1 MTVLWG
7 KVLSALSSLRFR
19 LLALPLLLLA
29 LLGGS
34 VAYNS
39 NRVIRNALHENL
51 QSSMRQTSQILNIA
65 ISPYAS
71 NGNLGILGVFLSELL
86 NDNQNI
92 GLTYIAV
99 IREDG
104 IAQLQVGQV
113 GKALPPPDLSSEINA
128 AVERGV
134 VHVRQP
140 LLLANNEIGFLQYG
154 LSSRVLVEAAR
165 KVSTEG
171 RWMIGIGLF
180 VGALLL
186 LMLGLNLTRRIQKL
200 VSAAEIVAFG
210 DYSHKVAVGGQDE
223 IALLASHFNLMA
235 RSIQL
240 RISDIIELNQS
251 LEMRVAQRTA
261 DLEASN
267 HSLQETIAHLNE
279 TRDSLVRSEK
289 LASLGAL
296 VAGIAHELNTPIGNA
311 LTVASTLQEKV
322 KDFSTAYAQGLRRTT
337 LEEHLQAEAFAS
349 DLIVRNLGRAAELVT
364 SFKHVAV
371 DQTSAQRR
379 QFDLDEVIGEVITT
393 LRPTLKKTH
402 FRIGHVAAGG
412 IVMNSYPGPIGQII
426 TNLVNNAVMH
436 AFEANSHGLMT
447 IVTRQQDAL
456 VHIDFCDDGCGIPSE
471 FLSRIFDPFFTTRMG
486 RGGSGLGLNIVYT
499 LIETVLHGS
508 ISVSSHAGGGT
519 CFYITLPLAPPTVKA
534 PA

>member
-1 MTVLWG
+1 MTKLWC
-7 KVLSALSSLRFR
+7 KALSSLRFR
-19 LLALPLLLLA
+19 LLALPLILLA

-65 ISPYAS
+65 ISPYAA
-71 NGNLGILGVFLSELL
+71 NGNLGVLGVFLSELL
-86 NDNQNI
+86 HDNQNI

-113 GKALPPPDLSSEINA
+113 GEALPAPDQPADIND

-154 LSSRVLVEAAR
+154 LSSRVLLEAAH
-165 KVSTEG
+165 KISIDG
-171 RWMIGIGLF
+171 SWMIGIGLF

-200 VSAAEIVAFG
+200 VSAAETVAFG
-210 DYSHKVAVGGQDE
+210 DYSHKVDVGGRDE
-223 IALLASHFNLMA
+223 ITLLASHFNLMA

-240 RISDIIELNQS
+240 RISEIIELNQS
-251 LEMRVAQRTA
+251 LEMRVAERTA

-267 HSLQETIAHLNE
+267 HSLQETIIHLNE

-349 DLIVRNLGRAAELVT
+349 DLIIRNLGRAAELVT
-364 SFKHVAV
+364 SFKNVTV

-379 QFDLDEVIGEVITT
+379 KFDLDEVIGEVITT
-393 LRPTLKKTH
+393 LRPTLKKTA
-402 FRIGHVAAGG
+402 FQIGHAAAGG
-412 IVMNSYPGPIGQII
+412 IAMDSYPGPLGQII
-426 TNLVNNAVMH
+426 TNLVNNSVMH
-436 AFEANSHGLMT
+436 AFDEQTDGQMT
-447 IVTRQQDAL
+447 ITTWQQDGI

-471 FLSRIFDPFFTTRMG
+471 FLSRIFDPFFTTRLG
-486 RGGSGLGLNIVYT
+486 RGGSGLGLNIVHT

-508 ISVSSHAGGGT
+508 ISVSSQIGDGT
-519 CFYITLPLAPPTVKA
+519 CFYITLPLSPPYIKVSA
-534 PA
+534 

>member
-1 MTVLWG
+1 MAASWG
-7 KVLSALSSLRFR
+7 DELSSLRFR

-65 ISPYAS
+65 ISPYAA

-86 NDNQNI
+86 HDNQNI

-104 IAQLQVGQV
+104 TAQLQVGHV
-113 GKALPPPDLSSEINA
+113 GEDLPPPDLSSEIND

-154 LSSRVLVEAAR
+154 LSSRVLLEASS
-165 KVSTEG
+165 KVSKEG
-171 RWMIGIGLF
+171 LWMIGVGLF

-200 VSAAEIVAFG
+200 VAATEIVAYG
-210 DYSHKVAVGGQDE
+210 DYSHKVAVGGRDE
-223 IALLASHFNLMA
+223 VALLASHFNLMA

-251 LEMRVAQRTA
+251 LEKRVAERTA

-267 HSLQETIAHLNE
+267 HSLHETIINLNE

-322 KDFSTAYAQGLRRTT
+322 REFSAAYAQGLRRTT

-371 DQTSAQRR
+371 DQTSTQRR
-379 QFDLDEVIGEVITT
+379 AFDLDEVISEVITT
-393 LRPTLKKTH
+393 LRPTFQKAAFK
-402 FRIGHVAAGG
+402 IEYIAAGG
-412 IVMNSYPGPIGQII
+412 IAMNSYPGPLGQVI
-426 TNLVNNAVMH
+426 TNLVNNAAMH
-436 AFEANSHGLMT
+436 AFEERPHGLMT
-447 IVTRQQDAL
+447 IVTRQQENFA
-456 VHIDFCDDGCGIPSE
+456 HIDFCDDGCGIPAE
-471 FLSRIFDPFFTTRMG
+471 FLGRIFDPFFTTRLG
-486 RGGSGLGLNIVYT
+486 RGGSGLGLNIVHT
-499 LIETVLHGS
+499 LIETILHGS
-508 ISVSSHAGGGT
+508 ISVSSLAGGGT
-519 CFYITLPLAPPTVKA
+519 CFYITLPLSPPDVQMTA
-534 PA
+534 